1 MNIYKNSFFIA
12 IISALLFVSCLDS
25 YTGIEQV
32 KIDTTKPDKI
42 TVNEVIPKSGALEI
56 HFTLPKGNPNI
67 AQVVASYINKKGSRM
82 EFKVSRYSASILVEG
97 LIGTDE
103 VSVELIC
110 IDTSGNESDV
120 TVVKA
125 APLISPVEIAFNTMK
140 IEPAFGGIKVEWE
153 NLHADP
159 FVIHVL
165 TEDTIQIGVS
175 SLVEDLSK
183 AIYSTDSVNTF
194 AYVRHYPSIERKFGF
209 IVSDKWGNRTDTLVN
224 YFTPYKEEKIEFNRV
239 KAVTFFNPTF
249 YGGSRDYDTYGVNP
263 ATGIQND
270 GNSHGTGNAPQTI
283 FNGVKTGTLFYCY
296 KFVKNLTNPDPAK
309 HEMVQDVYATF
320 DLNMDV
326 RLSRIIIFPR
336 PTITYTY
343 NRSSPKR
350 FRIWGTNDD
359 NNERWSKFPETWTLI
374 GEYISPEPVD
384 RDNLTPEE
392 IEYFNQ
398 KNEFVISEGNVNPD
412 AQTTESFRY
421 MRLQLMESYNPLIPY
436 YTINEFEMYGDV
448 INYY

>member
-1 MNIYKNSFFIA
+1 MNMYKNSLLITL
-12 IISALLFVSCLDS
+12 ISLLPLVSCLDS

-32 KIDTTKPDKI
+32 KIDSTKPDKI

-56 HFTLPKGNPNI
+56 HFTLPKGDPNI

-110 IDTSGNESDV
+110 IDTSGNESEV

-140 IEPAFGGIKVEWE
+140 IEPAFGGIKVEWK

-224 YFTPYKEEKIEFNRV
+224 YLTPYKEEKIDYSRV
-239 KAVTFFNPTF
+239 KAVTYFNPSF
-249 YGGSRDYDTYGVNP
+249 FGGSRDYDTYAINP

-270 GNSHGTGNAPQTI
+270 GNCHGTGNAPQTM

-296 KFVKNLTNPDPAK
+296 KFVKNLTSPDPAN
-309 HEMVQDVYATF
+309 HEMVQDVYAT
-320 DLNMDV
+320 
-326 RLSRIIIFPR
+326 
-336 PTITYTY
+336 
-343 NRSSPKR
+343 
-350 FRIWGTNDD
+350 
-359 NNERWSKFPETWTLI
+359 
-374 GEYISPEPVD
+374 
-384 RDNLTPEE
+384 
-392 IEYFNQ
+392 
-398 KNEFVISEGNVNPD
+398 
-412 AQTTESFRY
+412 
-421 MRLQLMESYNPLIPY
+421 
-436 YTINEFEMYGDV
+436 
-448 INYY
+448 